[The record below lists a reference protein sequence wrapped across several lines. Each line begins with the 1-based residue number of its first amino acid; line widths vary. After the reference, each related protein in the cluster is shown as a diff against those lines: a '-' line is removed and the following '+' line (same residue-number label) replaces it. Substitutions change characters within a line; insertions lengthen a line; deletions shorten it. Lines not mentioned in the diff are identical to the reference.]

1 MREGDL
7 PDGFHA
13 VRLLGCGGPQ
23 EGTASG
29 RVEEQIAC
37 FDGGARRTACGSRL
51 GEIVARGPDRP
62 GGLGVGGASG
72 DLQPADRCD
81 GRERFAA
88 EAQSGDSREILGLF
102 DLAGG
107 MLSDGEQQLVGL
119 DAVAIVGHTDEISP
133 TGIKLNTDACGTGI
147 ERVLDQF
154 FDDRGGSLNDF
165 TGGDLVGDQCGEPAN
180 GPSNRL
186 RCYASGCG
194 AHRVMVRR
202 LYTGAMNTPHDVSNT
217 VFSKIIRGEI
227 PAQKLYEDA
236 HVIAILDLNPLA
248 PGHTLVIP
256 KEPAA
261 TMGELSD
268 EFAGALGR
276 VLPRICRAVCSVVGA
291 EQCNILQN
299 NGTDA
304 GQSVFHVHIHVIP
317 RFPDRSEQ
325 AGLELIWNAGQVDPE
340 AQADL
345 GRKIARKL

>member
-1 MREGDL
+1 
-7 PDGFHA
+7 
-13 VRLLGCGGPQ
+13 
-23 EGTASG
+23 
-29 RVEEQIAC
+29 
-37 FDGGARRTACGSRL
+37 
-51 GEIVARGPDRP
+51 
-62 GGLGVGGASG
+62 
-72 DLQPADRCD
+72 
-81 GRERFAA
+81 
-88 EAQSGDSREILGLF
+88 
-102 DLAGG
+102 
-107 MLSDGEQQLVGL
+107 
-119 DAVAIVGHTDEISP
+119 
-133 TGIKLNTDACGTGI
+133 
-147 ERVLDQF
+147 
-154 FDDRGGSLNDF
+154 
-165 TGGDLVGDQCGEPAN
+165 
-180 GPSNRL
+180 
-186 RCYASGCG
+186 
-194 AHRVMVRR
+194 
-202 LYTGAMNTPHDVSNT
+202 MNTPHDVSNT

-299 NGTDA
+299 NGPDA

-340 AQADL
+340 AQAEL